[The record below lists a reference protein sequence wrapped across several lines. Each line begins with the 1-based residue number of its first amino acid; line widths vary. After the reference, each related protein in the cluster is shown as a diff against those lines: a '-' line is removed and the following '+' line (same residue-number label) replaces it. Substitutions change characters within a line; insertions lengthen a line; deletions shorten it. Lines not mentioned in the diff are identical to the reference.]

1 MSAPPPHRREPLNE
15 PVAAEP
21 PQLTKEFQDYEQHE
35 DDLECEEP
43 ELQKGGAEVERVRSQ
58 RQKMALR
65 VEDAEGCAPVA
76 GVCVAWD
83 SADCRSP
90 LPRAFV
96 PSAVRS
102 DAARGEEVEREA
114 HAAEHVDSGVVE
126 GGKDLYLMSESGGRG
141 CCGWRATRG

>member
-1 MSAPPPHRREPLNE
+1 
-15 PVAAEP
+15 
-21 PQLTKEFQDYEQHE
+21 
-35 DDLECEEP
+35 
-43 ELQKGGAEVERVRSQ
+43 
-58 RQKMALR
+58 MALR

-126 GGKDLYLMSESGGRG
+126 GGKDLYMMMIRLVDRCEHLLCFFPLMRSLQKYIV
-141 CCGWRATRG
+141 T